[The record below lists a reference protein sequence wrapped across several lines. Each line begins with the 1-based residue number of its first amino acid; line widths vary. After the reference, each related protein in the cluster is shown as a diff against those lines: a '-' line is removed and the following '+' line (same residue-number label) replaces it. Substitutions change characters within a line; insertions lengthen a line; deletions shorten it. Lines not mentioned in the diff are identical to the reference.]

1 MIGKRTAARNLDHRY
16 DAAPPCE
23 EHARRV
29 TGRSPAALD
38 AIGQSTRRYRTRHC
52 RNSNKEDAVTVFVS
66 VEPAHLPD
74 AIERRSP
81 LKAGRR
87 SRVDRLELTLT

>member
-1 MIGKRTAARNLDHRY
+1 
-16 DAAPPCE
+16 
-23 EHARRV
+23 
-29 TGRSPAALD
+29 
-38 AIGQSTRRYRTRHC
+38 
-52 RNSNKEDAVTVFVS
+52 VTVFVS